1 MDEPR
6 GRGARGAS
14 VDAPASGPPGK
25 GWVSL
30 YAAAFALML
39 VAAIALMA
47 SSLGSL
53 RSIGLLWISSALS
66 LLAAGLAVASVLV
79 PRRGWGGAPPPWRP
93 SSGSRSGPVPAEPTF
108 PPTRHPPPRPPSRCR
123 LPPRSPRRRP
133 TQTVTRLPL

>member
-6 GRGARGAS
+6 GTGAQE
-14 VDAPASGPPGK
+14 ASGDARRSGAPRR

-30 YAAAFALML
+30 YAAAFFLML

-79 PRRGWGGAPPPWRP
+79 PRRG
-93 SSGSRSGPVPAEPTF
+93 
-108 PPTRHPPPRPPSRCR
+108 
-123 LPPRSPRRRP
+123 
-133 TQTVTRLPL
+133 

>member
-6 GRGARGAS
+6 GTGAQEASGDARASGARRR
-14 VDAPASGPPGK
+14 

-39 VAAIALMA
+39 VAAIALMT

-79 PRRGWGGAPPPWRP
+79 PRRG
-93 SSGSRSGPVPAEPTF
+93 
-108 PPTRHPPPRPPSRCR
+108 
-123 LPPRSPRRRP
+123 
-133 TQTVTRLPL
+133 

>member
-1 MDEPR
+1 MDEAR

-14 VDAPASGPPGK
+14 ADARASAPRK

-79 PRRGWGGAPPPWRP
+79 PRRG
-93 SSGSRSGPVPAEPTF
+93 
-108 PPTRHPPPRPPSRCR
+108 
-123 LPPRSPRRRP
+123 
-133 TQTVTRLPL
+133 

>member
-6 GRGARGAS
+6 REGVGVAHGAS
-14 VDAPASGPPGK
+14 ADARAVTLPRK

-30 YAAAFALML
+30 YAVAFAVML

-66 LLAAGLAVASVLV
+66 LLSVGLAVASVLV
-79 PRRGWGGAPPPWRP
+79 QRRG
-93 SSGSRSGPVPAEPTF
+93 
-108 PPTRHPPPRPPSRCR
+108 
-123 LPPRSPRRRP
+123 
-133 TQTVTRLPL
+133 

>member
-6 GRGARGAS
+6 GTGAQEAS
-14 VDAPASGPPGK
+14 ADARVSGPSRR

-53 RSIGLLWISSALS
+53 RSIGLLWISGALS

-79 PRRGWGGAPPPWRP
+79 PRRG
-93 SSGSRSGPVPAEPTF
+93 
-108 PPTRHPPPRPPSRCR
+108 
-123 LPPRSPRRRP
+123 
-133 TQTVTRLPL
+133 

>member
-6 GRGARGAS
+6 GVGGLRSERGRAS
-14 VDAPASGPPGK
+14 APPRK

-30 YAAAFALML
+30 YAVAFALML

-79 PRRGWGGAPPPWRP
+79 PRRG
-93 SSGSRSGPVPAEPTF
+93 
-108 PPTRHPPPRPPSRCR
+108 
-123 LPPRSPRRRP
+123 
-133 TQTVTRLPL
+133 